1 MDWLDELYPYGLESA
16 EDDPLYEAV
25 EQLLYPEAF
34 GLDD

>member
-1 MDWLDELYPYGLESA
+1 MSWIDDLYPYGQCDPE
-16 EDDPLYEAV
+16 EDELYVAA

>member
-1 MDWLDELYPYGLESA
+1 MSWIDELYPYGPEDA

-25 EQLLYPEAF
+25 EQFLYPEAF

>member
-1 MDWLDELYPYGLESA
+1 MSLIDDLYPYEPENA
-16 EDDPLYEAV
+16 EDDPLYVAA